1 MKKIIVNNNAIVVNL
16 FQTPSNNKTPK
27 TISKMEKNVA
37 KGKLKLSKN
46 GILRTVGEKYS
57 SNLKLNPIG
66 STFFTNPE
74 IIKITPT
81 IIRANCTKYLMKFSF
96 R

>member
-1 MKKIIVNNNAIVVNL
+1 MVNKSAIVVNFL
-16 FQTPSNNKTPK
+16 QTPSNNKTPK
-27 TISKMEKNVA
+27 IISKIEKNVA

-57 SNLKLNPIG
+57 SNLKLNPMG

-81 IIRANCTKYLMKFSF
+81 IIRAN
-96 R
+96 